1 MPVEMPRA
9 DPATGTRTALSPEV
23 EVTAEADGPWCT
35 VVWNDPVNLMSY
47 VVFVF
52 RRYFGYSR
60 LVAEQLMMQVHEEGR
75 AIVSRGSRERVETD
89 VQAMHSF
96 GLRATLERAGED

>member
-1 MPVEMPRA
+1 MPVEMPRP
-9 DPATGTRTALSPEV
+9 DPATGTRTALSPEA
-23 EVTAEADGPWCT
+23 EVTAEADGPWRT

-96 GLRATLERAGED
+96 GLRATLEKAGED

>member
-1 MPVEMPRA
+1 MPVELPRA
-9 DPATGTRTALSPEV
+9 DPGTQSHGDPSGSAQATLE
-23 EVTAEADGPWCT
+23 AEGAWCT

-60 LVAEQLMMQVHEEGR
+60 VVAEQLMMQVHEDGR
-75 AIVSRGSRERVETD
+75 AIVSRGSRERAETD

-96 GLRATLERAGED
+96 GLQATLERAGED

>member
-1 MPVEMPRA
+1 MPVELPW
-9 DPATGTRTALSPEV
+9 ATPGTETRTDRSPAAQATLE
-23 EVTAEADGPWCT
+23 TDGPWRA

-52 RRYFGYSR
+52 RHYFGYSR
-60 LVAEQLMMQVHEEGR
+60 VVAEQLMMQVHEEGR
-75 AIVSRGSRERVETD
+75 AVVSHGSRERVETD

-96 GLRATLERAGED
+96 GLQATLERAGED

>member
-1 MPVEMPRA
+1 MPVDVPRA
-9 DPATGTRTALSPEV
+9 APGTGTGTDVAPNSRTALET
-23 EVTAEADGPWCT
+23 EGPWCT

-60 LVAEQLMMQVHEEGR
+60 VVAEQLMMQVHEEGR
-75 AIVSRGSRERVETD
+75 AIVSRGSREQAEKD
-89 VQAMHSF
+89 VQAMHSY
-96 GLRATLERAGED
+96 GLQATIEKAGQD

>member
-1 MPVEMPRA
+1 MPVELPRA
-9 DPATGTRTALSPEV
+9 QPAPSSHTDPSGSVQVMAEV
-23 EVTAEADGPWCT
+23 DGPWCT

-52 RRYFGYSR
+52 RHYFGYSR

-96 GLRATLERAGED
+96 GLQATIERAGED

>member
-1 MPVEMPRA
+1 MPVDLPRA
-9 DPATGTRTALSPEV
+9 EARTRTRTNVAPE
-23 EVTAEADGPWCT
+23 ERTTLETEGPWCT

-60 LVAEQLMMQVHEEGR
+60 VVAEQLMMQVHEDGR
-75 AIVSRGSRERVETD
+75 AIVSRGSREKVETD

-96 GLRATLERAGED
+96 GLQSTIEKAGES